1 MSLKILYRGH
11 LTDCNYSCEYCPF
24 EKEKNSREMQALDR
38 NDLARFVAWV
48 EANSSATMPMEIFI
62 TPYGEALVRQWYQ
75 EAMITLSH
83 LPHVRKVAAQTNLA
97 WNTRWLAR
105 CDAKTTALWTTYHP
119 DFVSEDKFIDKCRS
133 LDAMDIRYSV
143 GVVGLREHFPKI
155 ASLRQRLSKD
165 IYLWVNAYKR
175 EENYYTDAD
184 IAFLEGIDY
193 LFRQNLPWYESMGKA
208 CKAGDEVV
216 SIEGNGDMFRCHFIK
231 TKKGNIFA
239 DPLAS
244 LLKKE
249 PCSKATCHC
258 HIGYIH
264 LDQLKAD
271 EVYGDGLLE
280 RIPVRYNR

>member
-24 EKEKNSREMQALDR
+24 AKEKNSREMQALDR

-48 EANSSATMPMEIFI
+48 EANSSAAMPMEIFI

-119 DFVSEDKFIDKCRS
+119 DFVSEDKFIDKCKS

-143 GVVGLREHFPKI
+143 GVVGLREHFAKI

-175 EENYYTDAD
+175 EEAYYTDAD
-184 IAFLEGIDY
+184 IAFLEEIDY
-193 LFRQNLPWYESMGKA
+193 LFRQNLPWYDSMGKA

-249 PCSKATCHC
+249 LCSKATCHC

-271 EVYGDGLLE
+271 EIYGDGLLE
-280 RIPVRYNR
+280 RIPVRYSR